1 MDAIRYRSG
10 FAKMGKAARKLL
22 VARVAQLGED
32 AIKWA
37 FERGYQKTPRHIG
50 NISYYR
56 WLGRKRKSQ
65 SKAWD
70 DITYNLRDSI
80 GSAVYINGEL
90 QDNTMKFVNDN
101 PKGGRTRDAIDPR
114 SGRQVLK
121 DYFRQLHP
129 NKGKNEI
136 TLVCVAAMY
145 YTKFLESGTHGGHY
159 KIKVISSAAD
169 YVRKNWEKA
178 VDGIYKDLKI
188 KKPASRV
195 IKGDIKPLKDSGY
208 YG

>member
-1 MDAIRYRSG
+1 MATRYRSG
-10 FAKMGKAARKLL
+10 FAKMGQDARQLL
-22 VARVAQLGED
+22 VARVAKLGKD

-37 FERGYQKTPRHIG
+37 FEQGYQSRPRYIG

-56 WLGRKRKSQ
+56 WLGRKGKSQ

-90 QDNTMKFVNDN
+90 QETTISFLNDT
-101 PKGGRTRDAIDPR
+101 PMGKRTRDAIDPR
-114 SGRQVLK
+114 SGRQVLM
-121 DYFRQLHP
+121 DYFKQLHP
-129 NKGKNEI
+129 NKGKNDI

-195 IKGDIKPLKDSGY
+195 IRGDIKPLKDSGY

>member
-1 MDAIRYRSG
+1 MAVRSS
-10 FAKMGKAARKLL
+10 FSKMGPQARQEL
-22 VARVAQLGED
+22 VNRVAQLGQD
-32 AIKWA
+32 AIDYA
-37 FERGYQKTPRHIG
+37 FRKGFRSKPRYIG
-50 NISYYR
+50 NINYKK
-56 WLGRKRKSQ
+56 WLERQGKSV

-70 DITYNLRDSI
+70 DVTFNLLDSI
-80 GSAVYINGEL
+80 GSAVYINGVL
-90 QDNTMKFVNDN
+90 KSDTIRFVTNT
-101 PKGGRTRDAIDPR
+101 PLGGRTRDAIDSR
-114 SGRQVLK
+114 SGRQALM
-121 DYFRQLHP
+121 DYFRSIRP
-129 NKGKNEI
+129 NQGKNEI

-145 YTKFLESGTHGGHY
+145 YAKFLEEGTHRGGY

-178 VDGIYKDLKI
+178 VDGIYKSLKI